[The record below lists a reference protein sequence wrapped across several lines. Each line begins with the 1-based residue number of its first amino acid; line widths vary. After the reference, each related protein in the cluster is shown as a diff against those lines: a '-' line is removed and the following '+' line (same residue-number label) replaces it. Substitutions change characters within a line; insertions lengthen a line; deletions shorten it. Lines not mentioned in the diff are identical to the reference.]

1 MYLPP
6 LPVLAFVAVAIAL
19 GLAWWWSTRLKV
31 SPEPIALMVTRVGF
45 PKGMRVHDVDKALAM
60 IEKPDEIV
68 IPFEHAT
75 LVIDFP
81 LTLPAT
87 IAITAAIPQG
97 FTRGELVRAICD
109 EYQHVYDA
117 EEGTAHTKPV
127 PREER
132 GERGERNRTD
142 GAYGIWG
149 HDLEELVLNSAR
161 WVRQSNDNVRIELH
175 VEAHPVPTPHPD
187 QGQLPAH

>member
-1 MYLPP
+1 MYFPS
-6 LPVLAFVAVAIAL
+6 LPVLAFVALAIAL
-19 GLAWWWSTRLKV
+19 ALAWWWSTRLKV

-45 PKGMRVHDVDKALAM
+45 PKGMRVHDLSKALAM

-81 LTLPAT
+81 LTVPAT
-87 IAITAAIPQG
+87 VGITAAIPQG
-97 FTRGELVRAICD
+97 FTRAELVRAICD
-109 EYQHVYDA
+109 EYAHVYDA

-127 PREER
+127 PPDER
-132 GERGERNRTD
+132 GDRRERNRTD

-149 HDLEELVLNSAR
+149 HDLEDLVLTSAR
-161 WVRQSNDNVRIELH
+161 WVRQSNDTVRIELH
-175 VEAHPVPTPHPD
+175 VEAHPLPAGPEP
-187 QGQLPAH
+187 GQLPA

>member
-45 PKGMRVHDVDKALAM
+45 PKGMRVHDVAKALAM

-81 LTLPAT
+81 LTVPAT

-97 FTRGELVRAICD
+97 FTRSELVRAICD

-117 EEGTAHTKPV
+117 EEGTAQTKPL

-149 HDLEELVLNSAR
+149 HDLEELVINSAR

-175 VEAHPVPTPHPD
+175 VEAIPVPTPHND